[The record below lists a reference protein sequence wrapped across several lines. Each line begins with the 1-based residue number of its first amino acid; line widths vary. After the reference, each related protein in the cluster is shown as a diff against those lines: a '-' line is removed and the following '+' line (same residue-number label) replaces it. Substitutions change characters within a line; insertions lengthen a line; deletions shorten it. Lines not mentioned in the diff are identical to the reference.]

1 MGPKKIP
8 LRRCNGC
15 GEMKPKKELI
25 RVILTPDGMIEL
37 DLTGKTNGR
46 GAYVCRDEA
55 CFAKAR
61 KAKAIE
67 RDFPLEEV
75 PELLQCPWHEVRLC
89 GLLLLVSQF
98 ERLATKRLTNDETAI
113 SGRDKI
119 VKMYKL

>member
-37 DLTGKTNGR
+37 DLTGKKNGR
-46 GAYVCRDEA
+46 GAYVCRDAA

-67 RDFPLEEV
+67 RSLRVAIPEEIY
-75 PELLQCPWHEVRLC
+75 
-89 GLLLLVSQF
+89 
-98 ERLATKRLTNDETAI
+98 ERLGKELGDE
-113 SGRDKI
+113 
-119 VKMYKL
+119 